1 MNTYKII
8 TSWGDSCVFHAD
20 RQNLRN
26 FGEAIEEAV
35 YILCEMNPGRCSY
48 ENLASALIDGEAV
61 KFDYHGTEEA
71 FLKFDGKSFFLNEAE

>member
-1 MNTYKII
+1 MNTYKLI

-26 FGEAIEEAV
+26 FGEAIEEAI
-35 YILCEMNPGRCSY
+35 YILCEMRPGRCSY

-71 FLKFDGKSFFLNEAE
+71 FLKFDGKIFSLNEAE